1 MDLELKGKRALITGG
16 SRGIGR
22 AIAETFAEEGCDVAL
37 CARNPD
43 PLKEAVR
50 ALEAK
55 GVSVFGD
62 AVDITDEA
70 ALKRWV
76 AHASEQLGGIDILVS
91 NVGAMAIGADKD
103 SWQQNL
109 STDVLGLVHMVE
121 AGLPYLEKA
130 AAQHG
135 DASIV
140 TIGSTAAAA
149 SPAPSA
155 YGAMKAAMVH
165 YIKGV
170 AKQNAAKKIRANM
183 VSPGMVYFQGGV
195 WHSIEQLAP
204 DFYKTSLA
212 SNPMG
217 RMATPQEVASAVVFL
232 ASPRSSFTTGAN
244 LCVDGALTE
253 RVNY

>member
-1 MDLELKGKRALITGG
+1 MDLELKGKKAIITGG

-22 AIAETFAEEGCDVAL
+22 AIAETFAEEGCNVAI

-43 PLKEAVR
+43 PLMEVVG
-50 ALEAK
+50 ALETK
-55 GVSVFGD
+55 GVSAFGD
-62 AVDITDEA
+62 TADITDEA
-70 ALKRWV
+70 ALKGWV
-76 AHASEQLGGIDILVS
+76 AHAEKQLGGIDILVS
-91 NVGAMAIGADKD
+91 NVGAMAIGADRD

-130 AAQHG
+130 AEQHG
-135 DASIV
+135 DASIIA
-140 TIGSTAAAA
+140 IGSTASVA
-149 SPAPSA
+149 SPEPSS

-165 YIKGV
+165 FIKGV
-170 AKQNAAKKIRANM
+170 ARQNAAKNIRANI
-183 VSPGMVYFQGGV
+183 VSPGMVYFEGGI

-204 DFYKTSLA
+204 DFFQTSLA
-212 SNPMG
+212 KNPMG

-232 ASPRSSFTTGAN
+232 ASPRSSFTTGVN
-244 LCVDGALTE
+244 LNVEGALTE

>member
-1 MDLELKGKRALITGG
+1 MDLKLKGRRAIITGG
-16 SRGIGR
+16 SKGIGR
-22 AIAETFAEEGCDVAL
+22 AIAETFAEEGCNVAI

-43 PLKEAVR
+43 PVEAVVG
-50 ALEAK
+50 ALATR
-55 GVSVFGD
+55 GVSAFGD
-62 AVDITDEA
+62 AVDITDEG
-70 ALKRWV
+70 ALKGWV
-76 AHASEQLGGIDILVS
+76 AHAGEQLGGIDILVS
-91 NVGAMAIGADKD
+91 NVGAMAIGADRD

-109 STDVLGLVHMVE
+109 STDVLGLVHMVD

-130 AAQHG
+130 AEQHG

-140 TIGSTAAAA
+140 AIGSTASAT
-149 SPAPSA
+149 SPEPSS

-170 AKQNAAKKIRANM
+170 AKQNAARNIRANI
-183 VSPGMVYFQGGV
+183 VSPGMVYFEGGV

-204 DFYKTSLA
+204 DFFKTSLEK
-212 SNPMG
+212 NPMG

-232 ASPRSSFTTGAN
+232 ASPRSAFTTGVN
-244 LCVDGALTE
+244 LNVEGALTE

>member
-1 MDLELKGKRALITGG
+1 MDLELKGKRAIITGG

-22 AIAETFAEEGCDVAL
+22 AIAETLAEEGCNVAV

-43 PLKEAVR
+43 PLKEAVE

-55 GVSVFGD
+55 GVSAFWD
-62 AVDITDEA
+62 TVDITDEA

-76 AHASEQLGGIDILVS
+76 AHAAEQLGGIDILVS
-91 NVGAMAIGADKD
+91 NVGAMAIGADRD

-204 DFYKTSLA
+204 DFFESSLA
-212 SNPMG
+212 SNPTG

-232 ASPRSSFTTGAN
+232 ASPRSSFTTGVN